1 MVLQKQIEAY
11 ILAFIGRTR
20 QTVSLHTLC
29 LQISDDRESVNN
41 KIPHT
46 FLVNTKTFNETL
58 TKIIETTFSDVKFN
72 GLTADVS
79 GKNMCS
85 TPSLAVYYYLSSPKI
100 IIKISQ
106 IIFRLRYFN
115 DNFLY

>member
-11 ILAFIGRTR
+11 ILAFIGRTH
-20 QTVSLHTLC
+20 QTVSLYTVC
-29 LQISDDRESVNN
+29 LQISDDGESVN

-46 FLVNTKTFNETL
+46 FLVNTETFNETL

-79 GKNMCS
+79 GKNTCS
-85 TPSLAVYYYLSSPKI
+85 TPFLAVYYYPSSPKI